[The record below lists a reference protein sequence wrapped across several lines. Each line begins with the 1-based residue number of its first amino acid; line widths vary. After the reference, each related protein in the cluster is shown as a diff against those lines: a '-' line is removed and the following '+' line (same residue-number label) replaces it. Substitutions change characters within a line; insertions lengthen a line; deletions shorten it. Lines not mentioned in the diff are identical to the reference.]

1 VHRRKSLSTCN
12 DGGQQSKRV
21 QADTTRAYPAYANLR
36 ARQHCVIATIYQDL
50 EAKIRPT
57 HGTSYGQGLS
67 SAWDVARGAVDDAG
81 EQFVLIFL
89 SDGRVRVAC
98 MQ

>member
-1 VHRRKSLSTCN
+1 MDWLL
-12 DGGQQSKRV
+12 
-21 QADTTRAYPAYANLR
+21 DT
-36 ARQHCVIATIYQDL
+36 VQDL

-67 SAWDVARGAVDDAG
+67 AASDVASGGENDAG

-89 SDGRVRVAC
+89 SDGRVSE
-98 MQ
+98 